1 MNSREQKLAMLL
13 IGFMVLAVAG
23 AGGYFFVLKPL
34 SRQRAAEAALNKEI
48 GELEQQLD
56 AQKAVGQKLAVA
68 RTRSLP
74 ADEAMARREYTAAL
88 ARMAESSGVP
98 KGYTITQKSVDNSA
112 RAVPQIAKDKPIYTR
127 VAFEVTFKR
136 ADMGAVKEFLQRY
149 YQFGLLHQITALN
162 IKKDDDPNVKSKNT
176 RNDLTVT
183 LTTEAIL
190 VEGAE
195 NRKTLVPVPT
205 AFAAIGGNALHQY
218 MTRTTE
224 AGRGVVPHQTTSVLA
239 ANRRD
244 YDLMVL
250 KDPFNG
256 PLPPPV
262 DPVKPPAFKL
272 SKISDVRVKTDEKPN
287 PVRVSLSGKGSN
299 GAKFTAIAAGDLYP
313 EGALKVDVKEYTI
326 ELPAT
331 ASTSG
336 SATISVIAT
345 SADGTDTDKT
355 TFKVTI
361 REEAPKPETKPKEDI
376 STAIILTGTVPRS
389 DGTAWARIFD
399 NANRLRYT
407 IDADAKGATVLK
419 EYKKAATL
427 PWKKDVDHDFPK
439 GILVISDDETSTNRT
454 FKIVAIDIDGLI
466 VADMKPDGASAAPAK
481 APGKGAWPPGGGWP
495 PKGGAPKQGAANPLA
510 ALGGNMIVAIKKP
523 VLYRWQVGQ
532 SLATIKV
539 ISDDE
544 AKKILKAADTSGPV
558 FDVAT
563 GIK

>member
-1 MNSREQKLAMLL
+1 MNSREQTLALLL

-48 GELEQQLD
+48 DDLEQQVE
-56 AQKAVGQKLAVA
+56 AQKAVGQRLAAA
-68 RTRSLP
+68 RARSLP
-74 ADEAMARREYTAAL
+74 PDEAMARSEYTVAL

-112 RAVPQIAKDKPIYTR
+112 RAVPQLAKDKPVYTR
-127 VAFEVTFKR
+127 LAFEMTFKR

-162 IKKDDDPNVKSKNT
+162 IKKDDDPNQKAKNT

-183 LTTEAIL
+183 LTTEALI

-195 NRKTLVPVPT
+195 SRKTLVPIPT
-205 AFAAIGGNALHQY
+205 AFAAIGGNALHAY
-218 MTRTTE
+218 MSRTTS
-224 AGRGVVPHQTTSVLA
+224 AGRGVVPHTTTSVLA
-239 ANRRD
+239 PNRRD
-244 YDLMVL
+244 YDLLVL

-256 PLPPPV
+256 PLVKEKEPPP
-262 DPVKPPAFKL
+262 PAAFKL
-272 SKISDVRVKTDEKPN
+272 SKISDVKVDTDKKPN

-336 SATISVIAT
+336 TATISVIAT

-355 TFKVTI
+355 TFKVTV
-361 REEAPKPETKPKEDI
+361 REIEAPPPAKPKEDV

-407 IDADAKGATVLK
+407 IDADAKGATVVK

-427 PWKKDVDHDFPK
+427 PWRKDPDYDQPK
-439 GILVISDDETSTNRT
+439 GVLVISDDETSTNRT
-454 FKIVAIDIDGLI
+454 FRIIAIDIDGLI
-466 VADMKPDGASAAPAK
+466 VADLKPDGATAPAPAK
-481 APGKGAWPPGGGWP
+481 GKGGWPGGGWP
-495 PKGGAPKQGAANPLA
+495 PKGGAAPKQGAANPLA
-510 ALGGNMIVAIKKP
+510 ALGGNMIVAVKKP
-523 VLYRWQVGQ
+523 VLYRWPVGQ

-539 ISDDE
+539 ISESE
-544 AKKILKAADTSGPV
+544 AKKIMQTADANGPV

-563 GIK
+563 GAK